1 MNYGNWIIAIGIIN
15 IFTIFSGLPTGT
27 KKLVFVV
34 TTLAL
39 ILIGMIVR
47 AIAKRKKQ
55 KVSLARIEPEPEEL
69 SEPVYDN
76 TSE

>member
-15 IFTIFSGLPTGT
+15 FLTTFSGLPTGT
-27 KKLVFVV
+27 KKLVFVL

-39 ILIGMIVR
+39 IFIGMVVR
-47 AIAKRKKQ
+47 AIANRKKQ
-55 KVSLARIEPEPEEL
+55 KIAHV
-69 SEPVYDN
+69 EPVLEESLESAYEY